1 MNRPKHR
8 LSLFIFVLCS
18 AGLCSCLEMVRRD
31 EPGGGKPD
39 RWWTES
45 GNPSEPGGV
54 NKEKPLATTA
64 EGAVTTAES
73 AVTTAED
80 AVTTVE
86 NAVVGPPQSGP
97 ALPPDQSLIE
107 AHAKRSRSQEETTRQ
122 INEYAYWCIENN
134 MWDEARLHLERAVS
148 EDSLSASL
156 YNNLGVIYER
166 LGKTDQADSAYTRA
180 TALLPDRGA
189 YEANLMRL
197 RDRAVAATAFPDSS
211 SDVAASIEDHGAD
224 GSSDEAPANE

>member
-45 GNPSEPGGV
+45 GNPSELGGV

-64 EGAVTTAES
+64 
-73 AVTTAED
+73 
-80 AVTTVE
+80 E

-166 LGKTDQADSAYTRA
+166 LGKTDQADSAYARA

-211 SDVAASIEDHGAD
+211 SDVAVSVEDHGAD